1 MAGQQ
6 EDREGASTPPALALM
21 TDSSEEEEEIERERS
36 ELLGER
42 HSGPA
47 NHSSSGDRPNLAAPR
62 KRRGRLLKMPFSKN
76 KSVWFVW
83 DPCGIICAVMTYM
96 LIFYGE
102 LVLLMVVA
110 PPFPDMWTVL
120 NGLVFT
126 GLVGLSVVAHVK
138 AMITDPVR
146 EEEEEKGMR
155 GRGITRGGGGDRH
168 QRVAERERVGGG
180 RGVWE
185 AVVLLCNYLQRTVA

>member
-1 MAGQQ
+1 
-6 EDREGASTPPALALM
+6 M

-42 HSGPA
+42 HSGSA
-47 NHSSSGDRPNLAAPR
+47 NHSSSVDRPSVAAPG

-102 LVLLMVVA
+102 LVLLIVVA
-110 PPFPDMWTVL
+110 PPFPDIWTVL

-146 EEEEEKGMR
+146 EEEEEEKGMR
-155 GRGITRGGGGDRH
+155 GRGITKGGGGGGGGGGGTAAREL
-168 QRVAERERVGGG
+168 QRERESRRRLWCVGS
-180 RGVWE
+180 RGL
-185 AVVLLCNYLQRTVA
+185 ALQLFTKDVVA

>member
-1 MAGQQ
+1 
-6 EDREGASTPPALALM
+6 M

-42 HSGPA
+42 HSGSA
-47 NHSSSGDRPNLAAPR
+47 NHSSSVDRPSVAAPG

-102 LVLLMVVA
+102 LVLLIVVA
-110 PPFPDMWTVL
+110 PPFPDIWTVL

-146 EEEEEKGMR
+146 EEEEEEKGMR
-155 GRGITRGGGGDRH
+155 GRGITKGGGGPPPGSCR
-168 QRVAERERVGGG
+168 ERERVGEGC
-180 RGVWE
+180 GVWE
-185 AVVLLCNYLQRTVA
+185 AVVLLCNYLQRTLCSIITTAVS